1 LKPAQHP
8 YLLCYDASED
18 ARAAIGQAPAITG
31 GGPAL
36 VVHVW
41 RPPSTFTIPGRM
53 IEEPHPLAA
62 AAAEFDASAAEEAER
77 IAAEGVDLARQ
88 AGFDAS
94 PMATKGG
101 RGTWPAIVKIAE
113 EREARAVVIGAGGRS
128 AIRDVLLGSVAS
140 GLVNHCERPVL
151 VFRVPRHEGASERQE
166 D

>member
-1 LKPAQHP
+1 MKSAQHP

-18 ARAAIGQAPAITG
+18 SRSAIGQAATITG

-41 RPPSTFTIPGRM
+41 RPPSTFTIPGRI

-77 IAAEGVDLARQ
+77 IAAEGVELARR

-94 PMATKGG
+94 PLATKGG
-101 RGTWPAIVKIAE
+101 RGTWPAITRIAD

-151 VFRVPRHEGASERQE
+151 VFRAPRHEESPA
-166 D
+166 